1 MFLSKKNKKQSL
13 PKFSRAQSR
22 SNFQNAATV
31 QLATVDSCLVVHL
44 VRGST
49 GSHSAA
55 CSPIL
60 KSVLNDR
67 EYIKA
72 GCAIDEDMMALSE
85 IWDGLDARSRLDLG
99 FLGKRSASQR
109 IGLKDLTAAVV
120 GLDLPKPKRITLSD
134 WTVVPLT
141 EAQIIY
147 SARDAWAGAA
157 IANKLAES
165 QPASFGREA
174 LVGAFEGEIPISNLI
189 KRQQRRDKAKRDLGK
204 LLRPYKSKSSLRN
217 LPKPVRRKAKRLREM
232 IKERVIEPSCVNEM
246 FYDFEI

>member
-1 MFLSKKNKKQSL
+1 
-13 PKFSRAQSR
+13 
-22 SNFQNAATV
+22 
-31 QLATVDSCLVVHL
+31 
-44 VRGST
+44 
-49 GSHSAA
+49 
-55 CSPIL
+55 
-60 KSVLNDR
+60 
-67 EYIKA
+67 
-72 GCAIDEDMMALSE
+72 MALSE